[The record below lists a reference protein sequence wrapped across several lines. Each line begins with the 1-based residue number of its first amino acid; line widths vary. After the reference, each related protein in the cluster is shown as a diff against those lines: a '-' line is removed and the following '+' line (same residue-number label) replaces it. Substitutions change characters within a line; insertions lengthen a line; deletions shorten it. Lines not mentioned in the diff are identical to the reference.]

1 MLVSYWFLVWADT
14 QNIFPKL
21 TELSQFQPLWTDVEL
36 NIPQTSGSALNQT
49 VLLTVKSSLC
59 NSHGMTGRAIGL
71 LFWPCPGVTA
81 AFCVQLTA
89 VSAGFGHFFDT
100 QLREQPCNVLPLSSL
115 SSFYARTHTQVERS
129 ARPSLATVSSVISA
143 SVPCDR
149 NL

>member
-1 MLVSYWFLVWADT
+1 
-14 QNIFPKL
+14 
-21 TELSQFQPLWTDVEL
+21 
-36 NIPQTSGSALNQT
+36 
-49 VLLTVKSSLC
+49 
-59 NSHGMTGRAIGL
+59 MTGRAIGL